1 MFSPLFSDIVFI
13 LNMLLLLYFI
23 VMNASYTVL
32 LVFSFI
38 DIVRHKRRTDAWD
51 LDSLLQSPMALP
63 ISLVAPAYN
72 EESNIVDSVRSLLNL
87 KYSEFEIIVVND
99 GSTDGTLEALSA
111 AFRLEPVQAIF
122 RKEIETQA
130 VRGIYRSA
138 AVPRLTVIDKD
149 NGGKSDALNAG
160 INLAKYPLFC
170 SIDADTVI
178 NRDALLKV
186 VVPFMEDPRRTVAA
200 GGTVRTANG
209 CQVDDGVVTKI
220 GLGNRLLP
228 LFQTIEYLRAF
239 LFGRIGWNL
248 LGGNLIIS
256 GAFGLFRKD
265 AVVAIGGYNTHT
277 VGEDM
282 ELVIRLHRYH
292 RKRRIPYRIVFV
304 PDPICFTEVPEG
316 LGVLSRQRDR
326 WQRGLMESLF
336 SHRGMTL
343 NPRYGVV
350 GLLGF
355 PFYILFEML
364 GPLIELFGYV
374 MVALSFYAGIIDL
387 PFLFMFFLVALL
399 YGVFLSVATVLLE
412 EISFALYR
420 SNSSLLWLSLFGV
433 LENFGYRQLTLLWRL
448 KGIVKF
454 FFGAKGWGRMDR
466 RGFGGAMG
474 RAA

>member
-1 MFSPLFSDIVFI
+1 MLSDII
-13 LNMLLLLYFI
+13 LVLNLLILLYFI
-23 VMNASYTVL
+23 VMNTSYTML

-38 DIVRHKRRTDAWD
+38 DIVRHKRRSDAWD
-51 LDSLLQSPMALP
+51 LDQLLQSPLALP
-63 ISLVAPAYN
+63 ISIIAPAHN
-72 EESNIVDSVRSLLNL
+72 ESANIVDSVRSLLNL
-87 KYSEFEIIVVND
+87 KYSEFEVIVVND
-99 GSTDGTLEALSA
+99 GSTDDTLKVLVD
-111 AFRLEPVQAIF
+111 AFHLESVQAIY
-122 RKEIETQA
+122 RKELETST
-130 VRGIYRSA
+130 VRDIYRSA
-138 AVPRLTVIDKD
+138 ALPKLTVVDKEQ
-149 NGGKSDALNAG
+149 GGKSDALNAG
-160 INLAKYPLFC
+160 INMARYPLFC
-170 SIDADTVI
+170 SIDADTII

-209 CQVDDGVVTKI
+209 CQVDDGIVTKI

-265 AVVAIGGYNTHT
+265 AVISAGGYSRNT

-292 RKRRIPYRIVFV
+292 RKRKIPYRIVFV
-304 PDPICFTEVPEG
+304 PDPICFTEVPESMA
-316 LGVLSRQRDR
+316 VLSRQRDR
-326 WQRGLMESLF
+326 WQRGLMESLAI
-336 SHRGMTL
+336 HRGLTL
-343 NPRYGVV
+343 NPRYGAV
-350 GLLGF
+350 GLLAF

-364 GPLIELFGYV
+364 GPLIELSGYV
-374 MVALSFYAGIIDL
+374 MVVISFIYGIVDL

-399 YGVFLSVATVLLE
+399 YGVFLSIATVLLE

-420 SNSSLLWLSLFGV
+420 SNSSLLWLSLFGL
-433 LENFGYRQLTLLWRL
+433 LENFGYRQLTLVWRL

-466 RGFGGAMG
+466 KGFSGSMG

>member
-1 MFSPLFSDIVFI
+1 MFSDIIFA
-13 LNMLLLLYFI
+13 LNLLVLVYFI
-23 VMNASYTVL
+23 AMNTSYTVL

-38 DIVRHKRRTDAWD
+38 DIVRHKRRSDAWD
-51 LDSLLQSPMALP
+51 LDSLLQSPLALP
-63 ISLVAPAYN
+63 ISIVAPAHN
-72 EESNIVDSVRSLLNL
+72 EEANIVDSVRSLLNL
-87 KYSEFEIIVVND
+87 KYSEFEVIVVND
-99 GSTDGTLEALSA
+99 GSTDSTLAELTR
-111 AFRLEPVQAIF
+111 AFQLELVQTVYQ
-122 RKEIETQA
+122 RQLETQD

-138 AVPRLTVIDKD
+138 AIPRLTVVDKEQ
-149 NGGKSDALNAG
+149 GGKSDALNAG
-160 INLAKYPLFC
+160 INLARYPLFC
-170 SIDADTVI
+170 SIDADTII

-186 VVPFMEDPRRTVAA
+186 VVPFMEDPRRTIAA

-265 AVVAIGGYNTHT
+265 SVVAIGGYDTDT

-292 RKRRIPYRIVFV
+292 RKRKIPYRIVFV
-304 PDPICFTEVPEG
+304 PDPICFTEVPES
-316 LGVLSRQRDR
+316 LGALSRQRDR
-326 WQRGLMESLF
+326 WQRGLMESLAT
-336 SHRGMTL
+336 HRGLTL

-350 GLLGF
+350 GLLAF

-364 GPLIELFGYV
+364 GPLIELFGYT
-374 MVALSFYAGIIDL
+374 MVIISFAGGIVDL

-399 YGVFLSVATVLLE
+399 YGVFLSIATVLLE

-466 RGFGGAMG
+466 RGFRGAMG

>member
-1 MFSPLFSDIVFI
+1 MFSDIIFA
-13 LNMLLLLYFI
+13 LNLAVLVYFI
-23 VMNASYTVL
+23 VMNTSYTVL

-38 DIVRHKRRTDAWD
+38 DIVRHKRRAAAWD
-51 LDSLLQSPMALP
+51 LDSLLQSPLALP
-63 ISLVAPAYN
+63 ISIVAPAHN
-72 EESNIVDSVRSLLNL
+72 EEANIVDSVRSLLNL
-87 KYSEFEIIVVND
+87 KYSEFEVIVVND
-99 GSTDGTLEALSA
+99 GSTDDTMEALTR
-111 AFRLEPVQAIF
+111 AFRLEPVQTVY
-122 RKEIETQA
+122 RKELQTADVRA
-130 VRGIYRSA
+130 VYRSA
-138 AVPRLTVIDKD
+138 AAPRLTVVDKEQ
-149 NGGKSDALNAG
+149 GGKSDALNAG
-160 INLAKYPLFC
+160 INMARYPLFC
-170 SIDADTVI
+170 SIDADTII

-186 VVPFMEDPRRTVAA
+186 VVPFMEDPRRTIAA

-265 AVVAIGGYNTHT
+265 SVVNIGGYSTDT

-282 ELVIRLHRYH
+282 ELVIRLHRFH
-292 RKRRIPYRIVFV
+292 RKRKIPYRIVFV
-304 PDPICFTEVPEG
+304 PDPICFTEVPET
-316 LGVLSRQRDR
+316 LGALSRQRDR
-326 WQRGLMESLF
+326 WQRGLMESLAA
-336 SHRGMTL
+336 HRGLTL

-350 GLLGF
+350 GLLAF
-355 PFYILFEML
+355 PFYILFEMF
-364 GPLIELFGYV
+364 GPLIELFGYT
-374 MVALSFYAGIIDL
+374 MVIVSFVFGIVDL

-399 YGVFLSVATVLLE
+399 YGVFLSVATILLE

-433 LENFGYRQLTLLWRL
+433 LENFGYRQLTLVWRL

-466 RGFGGAMG
+466 RGFRGSMG